1 MANKVGTKTGQ
12 KTSAGKDVYKT
23 PEGESVSEKSVT
35 IKFGENAYVNA
46 PSIYKGKRYTEDE
59 VKEMLLE
66 GIIKPTSRHDT
77 LEEAIEAAETRSD
90 NLLKDGGMAKR
101 MAKQMELFEPVER
114 GFDEG
119 GLMDEGGMVDEESG
133 NEVPPGS
140 LREEVRDDIPA
151 QLSEGEFVFPADVV
165 RYFGLEK
172 LMEMRQEAKA
182 GLARMEAMGQ
192 MGNSDEATL
201 PDDIPFDVE
210 DLEVDEEEENLEF
223 QVGGYVPGMYQR
235 PMTQPQPYSPYGQQP
250 PSVFGPQQP
259 YVNPSFT
266 YTPDRSNLPT
276 FQQTI
281 GPGVPYVDF
290 EYVEYVNDAGQTV
303 RLRRSKT
310 TGKLLDPVPAGF
322 RPKSQKVTT
331 QTTQVTTPRQ
341 DDGGGDRDTGVT
353 STTAPVP
360 DFLKGILGTKEKPA
374 GSTMDAFFDVS
385 KTDIYG
391 GTPFASSNKDL
402 RSAIFSQGQYQLG
415 TLGIGG
421 IGTALAK
428 EAGVMKYS
436 FNDVAIAGNRAR
448 KDALDFLGFGDIKQ
462 LADDTQASLVAKAMK
477 TAHEAA
483 KKGQDV
489 QAQLDQIYQ
498 SQEAKDARLK
508 AAEQLKNQIVGVDG
522 TYADAAETYST
533 LKTTYE
539 DQLKN
544 LLDGGFDNELGG
556 KGIVTDSSGKAVQ
569 SGDGPVLTGA
579 GKALKDQLEAKIG
592 RTKAAT
598 ALEATV
604 GYENASGETLTRNDT
619 RGLGDASTDVVKSVA
634 AGADIEAA
642 AWESGFPT
650 DDSIDDETDA
660 QDPGFGVD
668 DGPTV
673 GVGEDGPDRADTR
686 DGSTVGV
693 GEDGPDRDSPTVGVG
708 EDGPDRGTTSGS
720 VGRGEDSPSAA
731 RDAAALDAMADAEAQ
746 ESDEANDSGGCFI
759 TTAVVEK
766 KGEADDGETLTKLR
780 KFRDEYMADKQEEV
794 QEYYDIAPKII
805 KAIDNDK
812 EWNWIEN
819 QIQKAIEYID
829 EEKQDDAYAVYKNMV
844 STLKEKWLV

>member
-1 MANKVGTKTGQ
+1 
-12 KTSAGKDVYKT
+12 
-23 PEGESVSEKSVT
+23 
-35 IKFGENAYVNA
+35 
-46 PSIYKGKRYTEDE
+46 
-59 VKEMLLE
+59 
-66 GIIKPTSRHDT
+66 
-77 LEEAIEAAETRSD
+77 
-90 NLLKDGGMAKR
+90 MAKR
-101 MAKQMELFEPVER
+101 MAKQMELFEPVTR

-119 GLMDEGGMVDEESG
+119 GLMDEGGMVDEMSG

-210 DLEVDEEEENLEF
+210 DLEVDNEEDDLEF

-235 PMTQPQPYSPYGQQP
+235 PMMQPQAYSPYGQQP
-250 PSVFGPQQP
+250 PSVFGPQSSSVQ
-259 YVNPSFT
+259 PSFT

-290 EYVEYVNDAGQTV
+290 EYVEYINDAGQIV

-331 QTTQVTTPRQ
+331 QTTQVSRPTQ
-341 DDGGGDRDTGVT
+341 DDGGGDRDVTTGVT
-353 STTAPVP
+353 SAPVP
-360 DFLKGILGTKEKPA
+360 DFLKGILGTQEKPA

-391 GTPFASSNKDL
+391 GTPFASSNKEL

-436 FNDVAIAGNRAR
+436 FNDVAIAGNRAK
-448 KDALDFLGFGDIKQ
+448 KDALDFLGFGDMKQ
-462 LADDTQASLVAKAMK
+462 LADTTQASLVAKAMK

-489 QAQLDQIYQ
+489 QAELDKIYT
-498 SQEAKDARLK
+498 SQEAKNARLQ

-556 KGIVTDSSGKAVQ
+556 KGIVTDSSGKAVTNNGQ
-569 SGDGPVLTGA
+569 PVLKESA
-579 GKALKDQLEAKIG
+579 RVLKETLEAKIG

-598 ALEATV
+598 ALQATV
-604 GYENASGETLTRNDT
+604 GYETASGETLTRNDT
-619 RGLGDASTDVVKSVA
+619 RGLGDASTDVVKSVS
-634 AGADIEAA
+634 AGVDIEAA

-660 QDPGFGVD
+660 QDPGFDVD
-668 DGPTV
+668 DDETDAQDPGFGDGN
-673 GVGEDGPDRADTR
+673 GVADSGTN
-686 DGSTVGV
+686 DFGSTSEEG
-693 GEDGPDRDSPTVGVG
+693 DF
-708 EDGPDRGTTSGS
+708 S
-720 VGRGEDSPSAA
+720 VDTAESYTG
-731 RDAAALDAMADAEAQ
+731 ADAFADEDAGIYD
-746 ESDEANDSGGCFI
+746 SDDNDSDKSDSGGCFI
-759 TTAVVEK
+759 TTAIVEK

-780 KFRDEYMADKQEEV
+780 KFRDEYMVDKQEEV

-805 KAIDNDK
+805 EAIDNDK
-812 EWNWIEN
+812 EWKWIEN
-819 QIQKAIEYID
+819 QIQKAIAYID
-829 EEKQDDAYAVYKNMV
+829 EEKQDDAYDTYKNMV

>member
-12 KTSAGKDVYKT
+12 KTSAGKEVYKT

-35 IKFGENAYVNA
+35 IKFGDNAYVNA
-46 PSIYKGKRYTEDE
+46 PSIHNGKRYTEDE
-59 VKEMLLE
+59 IKEMLLE
-66 GIIKPTSRHDT
+66 GTIKPTSRHDT
-77 LEEAIEAAETRSD
+77 LEEAITAAKTRSD

-119 GLMDEGGMVDEESG
+119 GLMDEGGMVDEMSG

-210 DLEVDEEEENLEF
+210 DLEVDNEEDDLEF

-235 PMTQPQPYSPYGQQP
+235 PMIQPQPYSPYGQQP
-250 PSVFGPQQP
+250 PSVFSPQPSSVQ
-259 YVNPSFT
+259 PSFT

-331 QTTQVTTPRQ
+331 QTTQVSRPIQ
-341 DDGGGDRDTGVT
+341 DDGGGDRDITTGVT
-353 STTAPVP
+353 SAPVP
-360 DFLKGILGTKEKPA
+360 DFLKGILGTQEKPA

-391 GTPFASSNKDL
+391 GTPFATSNKDL

-436 FNDVAIAGNRAR
+436 FNDVAIAGNTAR

-462 LADDTQASLVAKAMK
+462 LTNDTQASLVAKAMK

-489 QAQLDQIYQ
+489 QAQLDKIYT
-498 SQEAKDARLK
+498 SQEAKNARLQ
-508 AAEQLKNQIVGVDG
+508 AAEQLKNQIVGANG

-544 LLDGGFDNELGG
+544 LLAGGFDNELGG
-556 KGIVTDSSGKAVQ
+556 KGIVTDSSGKAVTNNGQ
-569 SGDGPVLTGA
+569 PVLKESA
-579 GKALKDQLEAKIG
+579 RVLKETLEAKIG

-598 ALEATV
+598 ALQTTV
-604 GYENASGETLTRNDT
+604 GYENASGQTLTKEEVNAI
-619 RGLGDASTDVVKSVA
+619 LESPIDVVKSVA

-650 DDSIDDETDA
+650 DDSINDEEEPSSPPSSPADYGALSPEDVADSYSDNNNGREDTS
-660 QDPGFGVD
+660 

-673 GVGEDGPDRADTR
+673 GVDEDGPDKGPPGGYDP
-686 DGSTVGV
+686 
-693 GEDGPDRDSPTVGVG
+693 EDPYAQGDPFSDQGKDDPD
-708 EDGPDRGTTSGS
+708 
-720 VGRGEDSPSAA
+720 
-731 RDAAALDAMADAEAQ
+731 
-746 ESDEANDSGGCFI
+746 GGCFI
-759 TTAVVEK
+759 TTAIVEK

-780 KFRDEYMADKQEEV
+780 KFRDEYMVDRQEEV

-805 KAIDNDK
+805 KAIDNEE

-819 QIQKAIEYID
+819 QIQKAIAYID
-829 EEKQDDAYAVYKNMV
+829 EEKQDDAYATYKNMV

>member
-1 MANKVGTKTGQ
+1 
-12 KTSAGKDVYKT
+12 
-23 PEGESVSEKSVT
+23 
-35 IKFGENAYVNA
+35 
-46 PSIYKGKRYTEDE
+46 
-59 VKEMLLE
+59 
-66 GIIKPTSRHDT
+66 
-77 LEEAIEAAETRSD
+77 
-90 NLLKDGGMAKR
+90 MAKR
-101 MAKQMELFEPVER
+101 MAKQMELFEPVTR

-119 GLMDEGGMVDEESG
+119 GLMDEGGTVDPVSG

-140 LREEVRDDIPA
+140 TQEEVRDDIPA

-210 DLEVDEEEENLEF
+210 DLEVDNEEDDLEF

-235 PMTQPQPYSPYGQQP
+235 PMMQPQPYSPYGQQP
-250 PSVFGPQQP
+250 PSVFGPQPSSVQ
-259 YVNPSFT
+259 PSFT
-266 YTPDRSNLPT
+266 YTPDKSNLPT

-290 EYVEYVNDAGQTV
+290 EYVEYVNDSGQIV

-331 QTTQVTTPRQ
+331 QTTQVSRPTQ
-341 DDGGGDRDTGVT
+341 DDGGGDRDVTTGVT
-353 STTAPVP
+353 SAPVP
-360 DFLKGILGTKEKPA
+360 DFLKGILGTQEKPA

-391 GTPFASSNKDL
+391 GTPFASSNKEL

-421 IGTALAK
+421 IGTALAR

-436 FNDVAIAGNRAR
+436 FNDVAIAGNRAK
-448 KDALDFLGFGDIKQ
+448 KDALDFLGFGDMKQ
-462 LADDTQASLVAKAMK
+462 LADTTQASLVAKAMK

-489 QAQLDQIYQ
+489 QAELDKIYA
-498 SQEAKDARLK
+498 SQEAKNARLQ
-508 AAEQLKNQIVGVDG
+508 AAEQLKNQIVGANG

-569 SGDGPVLTGA
+569 SADGPVLTGA
-579 GKALKDQLEAKIG
+579 GKTLKDQLEAKIG

-598 ALEATV
+598 ALQATV
-604 GYENASGETLTRNDT
+604 GYETTSGETLTRNDT
-619 RGLGDASTDVVKSVA
+619 RGLGDASIDVVKSVA

-650 DDSIDDETDA
+650 DDIDDETDA
-660 QDPGFGVD
+660 QDPGFDVD
-668 DGPTV
+668 DDETDAQDPGFGDGN
-673 GVGEDGPDRADTR
+673 GVA
-686 DGSTVGV
+686 
-693 GEDGPDRDSPTVGVG
+693 DSPTGGINEDDVLGPG
-708 EDGPDRGTTSGS
+708 EDYDDDFEVDDTVNVS
-720 VGRGEDSPSAA
+720 EDPG
-731 RDAAALDAMADAEAQ
+731 
-746 ESDEANDSGGCFI
+746 NDDGGDTGCFI
-759 TTAVVEK
+759 TTAIVEK

-780 KFRDEYMADKQEEV
+780 KFRDEYMVDRQEEV

-805 KAIDNDK
+805 EAINDDK
-812 EWNWIEN
+812 EWKWIED
-819 QIQKAIEYID
+819 QIQKAIAYID
-829 EEKQDDAYAVYKNMV
+829 EEKQDDAYATYKNMV